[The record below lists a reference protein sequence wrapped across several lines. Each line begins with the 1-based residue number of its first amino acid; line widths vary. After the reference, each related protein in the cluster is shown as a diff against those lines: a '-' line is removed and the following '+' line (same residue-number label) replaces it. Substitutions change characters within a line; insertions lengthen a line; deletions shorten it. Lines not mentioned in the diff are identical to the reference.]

1 MSIIITNISEDHGI
15 EYGKGRQRY
24 VLKINSK
31 ELVEFEHNFNAG
43 LSECLR
49 AAADAFEEMEKGGN
63 MPIWKSKM
71 YDSLMRSMQ

>member
-15 EYGKGRQRY
+15 EYGKGMQRY

-31 ELVEFEHNFNAG
+31 ELIEFEHNFNAG

-49 AAADAFEEMEKGGN
+49 AAAVAFEGDGKRRKNADLEN
-63 MPIWKSKM
+63 Q
-71 YDSLMRSMQ
+71 DV